1 MKTET
6 QIAEENVKELRKLS
20 DKVDWMFCQVHLETC
35 QRFLERLENT
45 NPKKFPSHTLLE
57 KLIDR
62 MITDLKQAIKIY
74 EDGGV
79 K

>member
-6 QIAEENVKELRKLS
+6 QIVKENVKGLKEGFPMKRN
-20 DKVDWMFCQVHLETC
+20 CQEHLASC